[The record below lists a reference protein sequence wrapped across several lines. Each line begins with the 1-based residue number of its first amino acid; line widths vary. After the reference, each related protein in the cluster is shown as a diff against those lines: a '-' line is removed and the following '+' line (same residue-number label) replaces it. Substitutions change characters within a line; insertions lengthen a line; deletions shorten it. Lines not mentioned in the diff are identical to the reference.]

1 MSTYMIFGA
10 TSDIG
15 MSYIEHLNK
24 QNPDTRILAF
34 GNNSIERIENIKC
47 DKIIPIK
54 CDLNNISEVDKKV
67 SELIGKYTDIT
78 HFINFAYGKLRYER
92 VTAFSAEETEKNFR
106 IQITSCCT
114 ALNKLIP
121 IMKKNKYGRII
132 IITSSVATGMPPTF
146 MSEYAIVKYAAVG
159 MIKSYARECAKY
171 GITVNGIA
179 PSIVETRLWD
189 TLPSLL
195 KEMNIKEHPQK
206 RSVSYK
212 EINACIDF
220 LISPDSD
227 FITGENIV
235 ISGGETF

>member
-1 MSTYMIFGA
+1 
-10 TSDIG
+10 
-15 MSYIEHLNK
+15 
-24 QNPDTRILAF
+24 
-34 GNNSIERIENIKC
+34 
-47 DKIIPIK
+47 
-54 CDLNNISEVDKKV
+54 
-67 SELIGKYTDIT
+67 
-78 HFINFAYGKLRYER
+78 
-92 VTAFSAEETEKNFR
+92 
-106 IQITSCCT
+106 
-114 ALNKLIP
+114 
-121 IMKKNKYGRII
+121 
-132 IITSSVATGMPPTF
+132 MPPTF

-179 PSIVETRLWD
+179 PSMVETRLWD

-220 LISPDSD
+220 LISPDSN

-235 ISGGETF
+235 IAGGETF